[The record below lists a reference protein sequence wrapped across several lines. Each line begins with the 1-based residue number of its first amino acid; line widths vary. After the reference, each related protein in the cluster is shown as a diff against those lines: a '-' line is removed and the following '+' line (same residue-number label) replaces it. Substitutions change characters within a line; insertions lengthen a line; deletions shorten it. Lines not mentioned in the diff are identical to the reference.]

1 MSLFLLIAFLI
12 QASIIDIWKQKIPN
26 TLVISIIILGLI
38 TNYYLDGFNGVFYGV
53 LGFTIGLLLML
64 PFYILFSMGGGDIKL
79 IAAVGASVGALNIS
93 YIILYTMIIAF
104 FMALIYLCI
113 KGYFWTLCKR
123 LWITLCGVLAGFK
136 SYLPP
141 KTGDAALARMPYAPA
156 ILIAT
161 FIVVYD
167 VNLEATLLTVKTLF
181 YDYF

>member
-1 MSLFLLIAFLI
+1 LSIYLLISFLV
-12 QASIIDIWKQKIPN
+12 QASIVDIWKQKIPN
-26 TLVISIIILGLI
+26 TLVISIIILGLLNN
-38 TNYYLDGFNGVFYGV
+38 TYLDGLNGLFYGA
-53 LGFTIGLLLML
+53 LGFTVGLSLML
-64 PFYILFSMGGGDIKL
+64 PFYIFFSMGGGDVKL

-104 FMALIYLCI
+104 LMALIYICI
-113 KGYFWTLCKR
+113 KGYFLTLCKR

-141 KTGDAALARMPYAPA
+141 KAGDAALARMPYAPA